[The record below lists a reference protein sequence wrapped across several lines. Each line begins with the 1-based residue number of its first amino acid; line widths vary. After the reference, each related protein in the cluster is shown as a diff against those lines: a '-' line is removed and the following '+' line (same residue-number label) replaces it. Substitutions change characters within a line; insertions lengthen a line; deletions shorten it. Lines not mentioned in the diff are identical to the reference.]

1 MVVRHSTGTLAIEGN
16 EVIGRL
22 EGTRGLFRKEAWS
35 EEKRLPLVSIQSVR
49 VVENKEPFGV
59 DLAFVIGDQ
68 LPTGF
73 THCEPQEAIEEL
85 LEVIVAANPGVTVND
100 VNVADEIAAR
110 EASDSEVIGVD
121 RRVTLTRLALGGIVG
136 GLLFK
141 KRKAVRREDL
151 R

>member
-1 MVVRHSTGTLAIEGN
+1 MGQRRHDIPA
-16 EVIGRL
+16 
-22 EGTRGLFRKEAWS
+22 
-35 EEKRLPLVSIQSVR
+35 
-49 VVENKEPFGV
+49 
-59 DLAFVIGDQ
+59 
-68 LPTGF
+68 
-73 THCEPQEAIEEL
+73 QEAIEEL

-141 KRKAVRREDL
+141 KRKAIRREDL